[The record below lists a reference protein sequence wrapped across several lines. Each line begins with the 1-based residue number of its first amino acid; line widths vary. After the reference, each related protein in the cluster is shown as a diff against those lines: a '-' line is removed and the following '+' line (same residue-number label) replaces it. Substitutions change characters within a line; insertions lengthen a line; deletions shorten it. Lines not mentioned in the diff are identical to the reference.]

1 MLVVPTGVY
10 PVPNVTT
17 EHRGLDLAAA
27 LVLLLIFTRVSER
40 GMLLVPGLLCA
51 QRGQWPR
58 PRGFLCRCGA
68 NLASPPLSRG
78 SRGVPIVAC
87 LPLLPLVNL

>member
-27 LVLLLIFTRVSER
+27 LVLLLIFTRVSEW
-40 GMLLVPGLLCA
+40 GML
-51 QRGQWPR
+51 
-58 PRGFLCRCGA
+58 A
-68 NLASPPLSRG
+68 NLASPPLNRG

>member
-17 EHRGLDLAAA
+17 EHRRLDLAAA
-27 LVLLLIFTRVSER
+27 LVLLLIFTRVSEW
-40 GMLLVPGLLCA
+40 GML
-51 QRGQWPR
+51 
-58 PRGFLCRCGA
+58 A
-68 NLASPPLSRG
+68 NLAFPPLNRG

>member
-27 LVLLLIFTRVSER
+27 LVLLLIFTRVSEW
-40 GMLLVPGLLCA
+40 GML
-51 QRGQWPR
+51 
-58 PRGFLCRCGA
+58 A
-68 NLASPPLSRG
+68 NLAFPPLNRG